1 MGPLSVCTSRK
12 SITNVGLVVI
22 EISPVKAKPTAPEP
36 YICWFWKSVTGR
48 PVMKG
53 VEEAKSPS

>member
-1 MGPLSVCTSRK
+1 MGLLSVCTSRK
-12 SITNVGLVVI
+12 STANVGPAVTEV
-22 EISPVKAKPTAPEP
+22 SPVKAKPIAPELK
-36 YICWFWKSVTGR
+36 ISWSWKRVTGR